1 LWARLFRRAKWGIL
15 GFVVGVLS
23 SLAVAFLTWAALP
36 AQISGA
42 AASTFF
48 ATSTGVSATILV
60 AMAVSSISILRRV
73 REEPRTRRVFLIS
86 LLAEMIIIF
95 VGMVRSAIA
104 VLVYNPTT
112 PFNQGDVVYAILF
125 VVLTWMTGFG
135 IMCFSLAAP
144 GSTET
149 EHDA

>member
-1 LWARLFRRAKWGIL
+1 
-15 GFVVGVLS
+15 
-23 SLAVAFLTWAALP
+23 
-36 AQISGA
+36 
-42 AASTFF
+42 
-48 ATSTGVSATILV
+48 
-60 AMAVSSISILRRV
+60 
-73 REEPRTRRVFLIS
+73 
-86 LLAEMIIIF
+86 MIIIF